1 MPLLAPAAGDLSRI
15 DEQWT
20 VADGLV
26 QAHGGQRL
34 DRSLGDI
41 DRLQALIE
49 RGVLTAAQTYELQ
62 CLGIALG
69 QVLARNVAG
78 LDWAVIE
85 DEYGRDPTIRY
96 RDTSFQVNVLTM
108 ISKRV
113 ESGQPV
119 DVRGMYEWVRAQLKS
134 LGTQVD

>member
-1 MPLLAPAAGDLSRI
+1 MPLLVPTADDSNRNA
-15 DEQWT
+15 EQWD
-20 VADGLV
+20 VADRLV
-26 QAHGGQRL
+26 REHVGQGL
-34 DRSLGDI
+34 DRSLRDI
-41 DRLQALIE
+41 DRLQKLLE
-49 RGVLTAAQTYELQ
+49 RGVVTGAQTYELQ

-69 QVLARNVAG
+69 QVLARNVTG

-113 ESGQPV
+113 ESGQQV
-119 DVRGMYEWVRAQLKS
+119 DVQGMYEWVRAQLKT
-134 LGTQVD
+134 LGTEVD

>member
-1 MPLLAPAAGDLSRI
+1 MPLLAPTADDLNRI

-26 QAHGGQRL
+26 QANGGQRL

>member
-1 MPLLAPAAGDLSRI
+1 MPLLAPTGDDLSRI
-15 DEQWT
+15 DEQWK
-20 VADGLV
+20 VAGGLV
-26 QAHGGQRL
+26 REHVGQGL
-34 DRSLGDI
+34 DRSPCDI
-41 DRLQALIE
+41 ERLQTLIE
-49 RGVLTAAQTYELQ
+49 RGVLTGAHTYELQ

-96 RDTSFQVNVLTM
+96 RDTSFQVNVLTL

-113 ESGQPV
+113 EAGQPV
-119 DVRGMYEWVRAQLKS
+119 DVQGMYEWVRAQLKT
-134 LGTQVD
+134 LGSEVD